1 MFGPKGE
8 IKIYKND
15 YESNYIEVVKEC
27 SFDKNLKKTTYI
39 FDNEKRVINNKEKYI
54 KYINLFGVKEKI
66 ENHWQI
72 EYFKYG
78 KNEVSLGIV
87 DESNKAYITSKEKMV
102 YNKLEPINKRI
113 EEILFREKNGKY
125 TSKD

>member
-1 MFGPKGE
+1 LFGPKGE